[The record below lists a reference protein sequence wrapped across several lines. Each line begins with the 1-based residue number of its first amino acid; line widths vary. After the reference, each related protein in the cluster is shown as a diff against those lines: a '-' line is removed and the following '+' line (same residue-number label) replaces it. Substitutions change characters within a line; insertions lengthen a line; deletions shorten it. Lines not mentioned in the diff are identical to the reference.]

1 MPAFVA
7 NILVDT
13 EKNFEDF
20 KVTITD
26 IRGIFSESYV
36 MFRGRF
42 ASNCVVFFEE
52 NFGGEIHNYQN
63 LNDKDWIKNTLD
75 MIKDI
80 NQRSVFF
87 YLEDHRL
94 VAPVDKF
101 EKIVNDFDELKIDY
115 LNYSYYDAGGLITNN
130 ILPLNPNYFDDID
143 TFQLTS
149 KNIDILNKISPNY
162 WGFSLLCF
170 VSIDYLRY
178 ILNDG
183 YLRKINNKYLSY
195 FLTVFFPYP
204 KYRSVVNFVNIFLK
218 KINFSYYIFPINS
231 PHNTE
236 KLLHEFVKSGKD
248 WRIGVLHEEL
258 FADSDDD
265 NGVYGT
271 SLIKRGLYP
280 FSNDLKTNDIKN
292 SIEIVRVMN
301 KGDKR
306 YYKYHSQIHRIYNA
320 PILEIELE
328 EGNIELEYENKSII
342 LKTGKKFSIFIN
354 KGVLI
359 KASSYSKINLKVY
372 DEVFNN

>member
-1 MPAFVA
+1 MPVFIA
-7 NILVDT
+7 NIYVDT
-13 EKNFEDF
+13 KKNLEDF
-20 KVTITD
+20 KITTTD
-26 IRGIFSESYV
+26 INGIFSESYV

-42 ASNCVVFFEE
+42 SDNCLEFFKE
-52 NFGGEIHNYQN
+52 NFTGVIHNYQH
-63 LNDKDWIKNTLD
+63 LSDKDWMKNTID
-75 MIKDI
+75 MIKDVEH
-80 NQRSVFF
+80 RSAFF

-94 VAPVDKF
+94 IASK
-101 EKIVNDFDELKIDY
+101 EKLKKILTKFDELHLDY
-115 LNYSYYDAGGLITNN
+115 LNYSYFDAGGLSSNN
-130 ILPLNPNYFDDID
+130 LLPLNPDYYDEFD
-143 TFQLTS
+143 TFQLT
-149 KNIDILNKISPNY
+149 KDNIKILNNVTPNY
-162 WGFSLLCF
+162 WGFSILSV

-178 ILNDG
+178 VLNEA
-183 YLRKINNKYLSY
+183 YLRKVNSKYLSFFLTFFFPFPKYRSLVNYINISLRKIN
-195 FLTVFFPYP
+195 
-204 KYRSVVNFVNIFLK
+204 FV
-218 KINFSYYIFPINS
+218 YHIFPINS

-236 KLLHEFVKSGKD
+236 KLLHEFVKSEKD
-248 WRIGVLHEEL
+248 WRIGVLHDEL

-292 SIEIVRVMN
+292 SIEIVRAMN
-301 KGDKR
+301 KGDER

-342 LKTGKKFSIFIN
+342 LKTGMKVSVFIN

-359 KASSYSKINLKVY
+359 KASSYSKINFKVY